1 MNRIAK
7 NSKLK
12 AQYSTIISQLNE
24 TEDKI
29 IQIKYRIDEII
40 NLILS
45 KHPETEKM
53 ISNLISETEEGVLDE
68 FWNNHLNM
76 LVDLGVL

>member
-1 MNRIAK
+1 MIV
-7 NSKLK
+7 
-12 AQYSTIISQLNE
+12 SQLNSSKDE
-24 TEDKI
+24 V

-40 NLILS
+40 DLILS
-45 KHPETEKM
+45 KYPETEVIVSK
-53 ISNLISETEEGVLDE
+53 LIRETEEGVLDE